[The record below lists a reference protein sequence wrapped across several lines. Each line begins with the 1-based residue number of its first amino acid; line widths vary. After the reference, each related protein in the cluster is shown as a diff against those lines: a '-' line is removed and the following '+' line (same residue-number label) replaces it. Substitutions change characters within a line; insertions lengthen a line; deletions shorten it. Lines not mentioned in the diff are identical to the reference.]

1 MFCLNLLALL
11 QSGATVSRGEPV
23 LGTASRAHSSA
34 ADRHD
39 VARRDRSEIAG
50 GRGCTT
56 IYDRIRPD
64 SGDCVVS
71 AAATAVT
78 TWRVQNGSAAAGFDL
93 CAVALELARL
103 TVNLGP

>member
-1 MFCLNLLALL
+1 M
-11 QSGATVSRGEPV
+11 
-23 LGTASRAHSSA
+23 
-34 ADRHD
+34 
-39 VARRDRSEIAG
+39 
-50 GRGCTT
+50 
-56 IYDRIRPD
+56 
-64 SGDCVVS
+64 VS